1 MNTNVDLSEYT
12 HIRMRISQNGSEM
25 TDEIIIGFRSSF
37 STYELTVE
45 KTESGTYVDIP
56 MTETFINNALKKKPR
71 TIRITPAIE
80 KEMTITVSDIQLI
93 NKTTQD
99 PKLKENA
106 GIK

>member
-1 MNTNVDLSEYT
+1 MED
-12 HIRMRISQNGSEM
+12 IM
-25 TDEIIIGFRSSF
+25 IIRSSF
-37 STYELTVE
+37 MRRIISQ
-45 KTESGTYVDIP
+45 I
-56 MTETFINNALKKKPR
+56 INNALKKKPR

-93 NKTTQD
+93 NKTAQD